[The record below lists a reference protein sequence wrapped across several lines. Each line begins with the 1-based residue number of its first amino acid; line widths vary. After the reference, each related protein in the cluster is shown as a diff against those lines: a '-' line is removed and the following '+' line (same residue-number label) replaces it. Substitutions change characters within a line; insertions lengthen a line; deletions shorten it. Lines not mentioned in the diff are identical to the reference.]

1 MRNQSACKR
10 KVSNQAKSSVCK
22 EQKFGEN
29 QPLEEIISR
38 EELAERNGIIGNKTV
53 YFSMYLQLFFE
64 GQVVQ
69 KRPTIRQLAQH
80 IYSQKEL
87 YTRKGDG
94 YKLLEFSS
102 IATDLN
108 TLSKLIREKLK
119 NEKNEM
125 KKNKSKYY

>member
-1 MRNQSACKR
+1 MKNESSCKG
-10 KVSNQAKSSVCK
+10 KVRNQAKSSVCK
-22 EQKFGEN
+22 EQNSGEN

-53 YFSMYLQLFFE
+53 YFSMYLQLFFK
-64 GQVVQ
+64 GQIAQ
-69 KRPTIRQLAQH
+69 KSPTIRQLAQH
-80 IYSQKEL
+80 IYSKKEL

-94 YKLLEFSS
+94 YKLLELSS

-108 TLSKLIREKLK
+108 TLSKLIRETLK
-119 NEKNEM
+119 NEKKEM